1 MRYKVCIS
9 YDGTNYYGFQ
19 KQKDKLTI
27 QSELEKVLSKIF
39 NESINVI
46 GCSRTDRGVHANN
59 FYFHFDTEKEK
70 DTLKLKVSMNKL
82 LSKDMYIKSISEV
95 SNEFHARYS
104 VISKEYIYLIDT
116 GGYNPTLRNIVLEY
130 NKNIDVSKLEEAS
143 KYLIGT
149 HDFKSFTSDE
159 RENTIRIINYIKFEK
174 DKDILK
180 IRINGDGFLKYM
192 IRNIVGLFLE
202 INEGIKSVSDV
213 SRILE
218 SKDRTKLGKKA
229 ESAGLYLN
237 EVNYERL
244 Y

>member
-1 MRYKVCIS
+1 
-9 YDGTNYYGFQ
+9 
-19 KQKDKLTI
+19 
-27 QSELEKVLSKIF
+27 
-39 NESINVI
+39 
-46 GCSRTDRGVHANN
+46 
-59 FYFHFDTEKEK
+59 
-70 DTLKLKVSMNKL
+70 MNKL
-82 LSKDMYIKSISEV
+82 LPKDIYTKSISKV
-95 SNEFHARYS
+95 NNEFHARYS

-116 GGYNPTLRNIVLEY
+116 GVYKPTLRNILLEY
-130 NKNIDVSKLEEAS
+130 NKNIDVSKLEKAS

-159 RENTIRIINYIKFEK
+159 RQNTIRTINYINFEK

-213 SRILE
+213 SKILE
-218 SKDRTKLGKKA
+218 SKDRTRLGKKT
-229 ESAGLYLN
+229 ESSGLYLN

-244 Y
+244 

>member
-1 MRYKVCIS
+1 MRYKVCIC

-27 QSELEKVLSKIF
+27 QSELERVLSKIF
-39 NESINVI
+39 NESINI
-46 GCSRTDRGVHANN
+46 TGCSRTDRGVHANN
-59 FYFHFDTEKEK
+59 FYFHFDTQKEK
-70 DTLKLKVSMNKL
+70 DTSKLVVSMNKL
-82 LSKDMYIKSISEV
+82 LSKDIYTKSISKV
-95 SNEFHARYS
+95 NNEFHARYS

-116 GGYNPTLRNIVLEY
+116 GVYKPTLRNILLEY
-130 NKNIDVSKLEEAS
+130 NKNIDVSKLEKAS

-159 RENTIRIINYIKFEK
+159 RENTIRTINYIKFEK

-213 SRILE
+213 SKILE
-218 SKDRTKLGKKA
+218 SKDRTKLGKKI
-229 ESAGLYLN
+229 ESSGLYLN

-244 Y
+244 